1 MKGNHSYLPWYENR
15 SDAGRIPKSRR
26 HLREQWLQDQE
37 TIRYRMHLG
46 QKDLQEE
53 VEDLQGAP
61 WLLVIKLTALCCTI
75 FTAPFIYNALH
86 TKKESVTIV
95 LAK

>member
-1 MKGNHSYLPWYENR
+1 MKGNHSYLHWYENR

-26 HLREQWLQDQE
+26 HLREQRLQDQE

-53 VEDLQGAP
+53 MEDLQRGPVVAG
-61 WLLVIKLTALCCTI
+61 
-75 FTAPFIYNALH
+75 Y
-86 TKKESVTIV
+86 
-95 LAK
+95 